1 MIMKQYIQV
10 KRIGLL
16 NFWYY
21 DEEEYEFFDGKLLL
35 RGGNGSGKSVTMQSF
50 FPLILDGNK
59 APIRL
64 DPFGSRDKKIEDYL
78 IGPADS
84 TQKDENTGYLYMET
98 YNEKTDQYLTIGIGL
113 RAKKG
118 RTTDFWGFAL
128 KDGRRIGK
136 DFLLYKNRAEKIPF
150 SKLELKSRLGVE
162 NEFVE
167 KQKDYKMMVNRLL
180 FGFSSLDSYDEFINL
195 ILQLR
200 SPKLSNGYKPTT
212 LMQILN
218 SVLQPLLVEDL
229 KPLSEAIEEMNKTKE
244 QVELLQHHAKSLSHY
259 IKTYQNYNETL
270 LYHKATYYLEAHQA
284 SEDLAQTI
292 CETQKQLHEEEHKIQ
307 MYEHQLNEAA
317 EEFENAKL
325 QKAQLNASDLID
337 KVEKLEQLKI
347 TMASTDQKL
356 ILGKEKLG
364 TYLEK
369 ENDTNSA
376 INDLQNQLYQV
387 ETEIDQVIVEIQTLC
402 DDIYFTELSIALTA
416 LSEDKS
422 AQISLS
428 LLQES
433 LKKHKRKIVEVKET
447 LEKLDGIENKINDQ
461 LQSHEQLK
469 RDYQKTEKEI
479 VNLER
484 DIQDAISDVKDT
496 FTEIHHHN
504 KILKLKDEDIRTIFH
519 FLNHYSR
526 ENYIKANQTYMEIA
540 GEIKSSLFENK
551 VQLEHK
557 LKLEQSEI
565 SALMQE
571 RKNLEDQ
578 QEIEL
583 VTNHDENLKTV
594 LVEHQIRYEKFY
606 KTIAFHDEISD
617 DVRNAI
623 EASLLQSHLLEANI
637 ISETDRALV
646 RKLQSPGLFLFKTT
660 KKEPNLTKYLK
671 PQLGEQTGFCEDD
684 IRAILESI
692 GIDRTTHQI
701 AIDED
706 GYQMDF
712 VEGKID
718 SQYQSKYIGIL
729 TRQMERKKAILALEQ
744 ELSEH
749 HDKLAHIQGS
759 IAENEQRLNILEQ
772 EKHNFPRGDLLEG
785 LDAKR
790 HKFEKDLEYI
800 NEHQFQIEE
809 QIESLTKEKETLVQ
823 TIDSMKEDLDIPL
836 NLYKYQEVVKAI
848 DKVEQHLRVLEQQY
862 HSYLMK
868 QEILQTKMNSL
879 EELTETVSYLQ
890 TDVFEKEKTL
900 KSMKIEYATIEALL
914 KDNNYQELKETLH
927 RLEQLLNTIPQKR
940 EKLIAKKVQAEDQY
954 KHYVRKLEED
964 KTTQVKKQIYLRTY
978 EYLLKQECDL
988 HYVYETVDP
997 DLYKQATIICKE
1009 LREKAKNTVT
1019 GVLRLYYEAYNK
1031 YRLELND
1038 YNLNDIGLS
1047 ETDDIV
1053 TVLVKKHPEYE
1064 DEIRRII
1071 EENTRRD
1078 ITAIYEGR
1086 KMNLLRLNENLENAV
1101 LETRDI
1107 ISEQDRHLFED
1118 ILLNTV
1124 GEKIRKRIEDS
1135 EAWVKKINTIMGKMQ
1150 KDSPLSFH
1158 LAWKSKTSDGDQ
1170 EIDTREIVR
1179 ILKIDPTIATEQDIN
1194 KLINHFRARI
1204 KKAET
1209 LNEDKYI
1216 SYYDIIF
1223 DVLDYRNWFYFQMY
1237 YTQGNHERK
1246 ELTDKVFS
1254 RFSGGEKAKTMYIP
1268 MFASVY
1274 SKLLSANE
1282 DALRIV
1288 ALDEAFAGVDYPN
1301 IRELLGIMNSLELD
1315 FIMTS
1320 QVLWGDYDTVKA
1332 LSICELLADKISET
1346 VAVRR
1351 YKWNGNVKILLGEH
1365 YE

>member
-1 MIMKQYIQV
+1 MMKQYIQV
-10 KRIGLL
+10 KKIGLL

-59 APIRL
+59 TPIRL

-78 IGPADS
+78 IGPSD
-84 TQKDENTGYLYMET
+84 TVQKDENTGYLYMET
-98 YNEKTDQYLTIGIGL
+98 YNKMTDQYLTIGIGL

-118 RTTDFWGFAL
+118 KPTDFWGFAL

-136 DFLLYKNRAEKIPF
+136 DFQLYKNRAEKIPF

-212 LMQILN
+212 LMKILN

-244 QVELLQHHAKSLSHY
+244 QVELLQQHAKSLSYY

-270 LYHKATYYLEAHQA
+270 LYHKAKSYLEATHA
-284 SEDLAQTI
+284 CEALAQKITA
-292 CETQKQLHEEEHKIQ
+292 TQDQIHVEEGNIQ
-307 MYEHQLNEAA
+307 TYEQQLNEAA
-317 EEFENAKL
+317 QAYENAKA
-325 QKAQLNASDLID
+325 QKSQLNASDLMN

-347 TMASTDQKL
+347 TMRETDQKL
-356 ILGKEKLG
+356 TLGKEKLG

-369 ENDTNSA
+369 ERDTKGD
-376 INDLQNQLYQV
+376 ITTLQDQLEQM
-387 ETEIDQVIVEIQTLC
+387 EKEIDEVIVEIQTLC

-416 LSEDKS
+416 LSEDKMS
-422 AQISLS
+422 QIDLS
-428 LLQES
+428 LLQAS
-433 LKKHKRKIVEVKET
+433 LKKHQTRIIEVKQQ
-447 LEKLDGIENKINDQ
+447 LEQLDQVENRINEQ
-461 LQSHEQLK
+461 LQLHEQLK
-469 RDYQKTEKEI
+469 SDYQKIEKEMA
-479 VNLER
+479 NLER
-484 DIQDAISDVKDT
+484 EIQDAINDVKDA

-504 KILKLKDEDIRTIFH
+504 KMLKLKDEDIRLIFD
-519 FLNHYSR
+519 FFNHYSR
-526 ENYIKANQTYMEIA
+526 NNFIKANQTYLEIA
-540 GEIKSSLFENK
+540 NRINSSLLENK
-551 VQLEHK
+551 VHLEHK
-557 LKLEQSEI
+557 FKLEQSEI
-565 SALMQE
+565 STLLQE
-571 RKNLEDQ
+571 RQILENQ
-578 QEIEL
+578 KEIEL
-583 VTNHDENLKTV
+583 SFAHEETLNEV
-594 LVEHQIRYEKFY
+594 LTQEQITHEKFY

-617 DVRNAI
+617 EVRNAI
-623 EASLLQSHLLEANI
+623 EASLLQAHLLEASI
-637 ISETDRALV
+637 ISEGDRNRV
-646 RKLQSPGLFLFKTT
+646 RSLKVPGLFLCKTT

-671 PQLGEQTGFCEDD
+671 PQLGEDSVFHEQD
-684 IRAILESI
+684 IMAILESI
-692 GIDRTTHQI
+692 GIDRTTHEI

-729 TRQMERKKAILALEQ
+729 TREAERQKALLVLEQVIEEHREILAQIQKSLDENTKQ
-744 ELSEH
+744 ISTLS
-749 HDKLAHIQGS
+749 
-759 IAENEQRLNILEQ
+759 Q
-772 EKHNFPRGDLLEG
+772 EKYNFPTGEALASLET
-785 LDAKR
+785 KK
-790 HKFEKDLEYI
+790 HNFEKDLEYI
-800 NEHQFQIEE
+800 NERQCHIEAKIEQF
-809 QIESLTKEKETLVQ
+809 TAKKEVISQKIGQMTDGLE
-823 TIDSMKEDLDIPL
+823 IPL
-836 NLYKYQEVVKAI
+836 NLYKYQEVVKTI
-848 DKVEQHLRVLEQQY
+848 ETVEQQMRTIDQQY
-862 HSYLMK
+862 RSYLMK
-868 QEILQTKMNSL
+868 QEILQTKENSL
-879 EELTETVSYLQ
+879 EEIKETVSYLQ
-890 TDVFEKEKTL
+890 DDVFEKEKIGKQL
-900 KSMKIEYATIEALL
+900 QIEYDTIEQLL
-914 KDNNYQELKETLH
+914 NGTDYQTIKETLH
-927 RLEQLLNTIPQKR
+927 TLEQQLNTIPKKR
-940 EKLIAKKVQAEDQY
+940 EQLITEKVKAEDRFQQL
-954 KHYVRKLEED
+954 VNQLAED
-964 KTTQVKKQIYLRTY
+964 KMRQIKKQIYQRTY
-978 EYLLKQECDL
+978 EYLFKQEYGL
-988 HYVYETVDP
+988 HYVYEIDDP
-997 DLYKQATIICKE
+997 DLQKRASIICKD
-1009 LREKAKNTVT
+1009 LKEKDKSNIS

-1038 YNLNDIGLS
+1038 YNLNDISLA

-1053 TVLVKKHPEYE
+1053 TVLVKKHPQYE
-1064 DEIRRII
+1064 EEIRRII

-1078 ITAIYEGR
+1078 ITANYEGR
-1086 KMNLLRLNENLENAV
+1086 KMNLLKLNENLENAV

-1135 EAWVKKINTIMGKMQ
+1135 EAWVKKINTIMDDMQ
-1150 KDSPLSFH
+1150 KDSPLSFR

-1209 LNEDKYI
+1209 LNEDNYI

-1237 YTQGNHERK
+1237 YKQGNQDRK

-1274 SKLLSANE
+1274 SKLLSARE
-1282 DALRIV
+1282 EALRIV

-1301 IRELLGIMNSLELD
+1301 IRELLGIMNSLDLD
-1315 FIMTS
+1315 YIMTS
-1320 QVLWGDYDTVKA
+1320 QVLWGDYDTVPA

-1351 YKWNGNVKILLGEH
+1351 YKWNGEVKILLGEH